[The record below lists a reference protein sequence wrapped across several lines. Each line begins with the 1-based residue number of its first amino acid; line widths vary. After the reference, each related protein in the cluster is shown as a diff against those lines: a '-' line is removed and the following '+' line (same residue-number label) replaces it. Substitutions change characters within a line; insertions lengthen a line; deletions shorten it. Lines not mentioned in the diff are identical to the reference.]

1 MNSKDET
8 IQLKLSKAKS
18 ILSEVEVLKINKFYS
33 SVVDRL
39 YFSCFHAT
47 HALLLTKDLMPKTHI
62 GTSTTLH
69 KYFVNAGLLK
79 KEQAIS
85 FNNLMRERMEDVH
98 NDSKILNE
106 AEVIG
111 FIEPAKQYVEYVSKL
126 IQAYFDDKTANAGE
140 NKN

>member
-18 ILSEVEVLKINKFYS
+18 ILSEIEVLKINKFYS

-69 KYFVNAGLLK
+69 KYFVNAGVLK

-85 FNNLMRERMEDVH
+85 FYNLMRERMEDLH
-98 NDSKILNE
+98 NEKILDE

-126 IQAYFDDKTANAGE
+126 IQAYFDDKTLNDGE